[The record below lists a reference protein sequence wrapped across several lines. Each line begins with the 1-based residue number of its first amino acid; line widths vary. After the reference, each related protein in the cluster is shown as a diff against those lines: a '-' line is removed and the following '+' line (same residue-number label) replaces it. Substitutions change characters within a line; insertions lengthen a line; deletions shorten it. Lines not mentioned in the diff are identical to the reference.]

1 MRPRQ
6 GCPLLL
12 MARCVGPG
20 ATGPVVKET
29 AVASNEK
36 LPGTSVEVGRP
47 SEAVSTRSRSAP
59 VGHLPVSELAA
70 DRPGGPSP
78 FGDDIEFPL
87 PVEELRYTHTT
98 TP

>member
-1 MRPRQ
+1 
-6 GCPLLL
+6 
-12 MARCVGPG
+12 MADVDK
-20 ATGPVVKET
+20 V
-29 AVASNEK
+29 
-36 LPGTSVEVGRP
+36 PGTPVREGDAPVRGG
-47 SEAVSTRSRSAP
+47 TRSQPAKDGR
-59 VGHLPVSELAA
+59 LPVSEVAY